1 MDAEWVIFTFLMIS
15 DVEYH
20 LMCLLAISI
29 WKLSILIRG
38 LFLAMLH
45 GLWDFGSLTRG

>member
-1 MDAEWVIFTFLMIS
+1 MDAEWLIFIFLMIS

-29 WKLSILIRG
+29 WKMSILICG
-38 LFLAMLH
+38 LFSGHAAWLVEF
-45 GLWDFGSLTRG
+45 WFPD